1 MPPRRRAPLRAFTLI
16 ELLVVIAIIAI
27 LIALILPAVQQARE
41 AARRTACKNNLK
53 QFGLALHNYLD
64 VYRMFPKGGV
74 IASMGNAATQQAAAK
89 NRTLSWGAAMLPF
102 VDQGPLFNSLNL
114 NEWYVHSSNLS
125 QAATRLPVFLCPS
138 NPDRNELKPN
148 GDNPSSGPIFG
159 RSDYAGNWGSRAIQC
174 MPQMNCQNS
183 YRSGGEGRGIVMSSA
198 EPSIMPRDVTD
209 GLSNTAYFGEAPNAL
224 HGLWMGHKNFFDQS
238 APLNGRFDTFARTP
252 FVSCQVANNSAS
264 IGKLGC
270 DFGQEFHSYHVG
282 GAHFLLGDGSGR
294 FVAEQI
300 DLRTLAALLSRSGE
314 EVIGEF

>member
-27 LIALILPAVQQARE
+27 LIALLLPAVQQARE

-74 IASMGNAATQQAAAK
+74 IAGLGNTTLQNQAA
-89 NRTLSWGAAMLPF
+89 NRRMLSWGAAVLPF
-102 VDQGPLFNSLNL
+102 LDQGPLFNTLNL
-114 NEWYVHSSNLS
+114 NEWYLHPSNQT
-125 QAATRLPVFLCPS
+125 QAGTRLAVFACPS

-148 GDNPSSGPIFG
+148 GDNTSSGAIYG
-159 RSDYAGNWGSRAIQC
+159 RSDYAGNWGSKAIHC
-174 MPQMNCQNS
+174 MPQMNCQNN
-183 YRSGGEGRGIVMSSA
+183 YVTNGEGRGIALSSTESSVA
-198 EPSIMPRDVTD
+198 PRDVTD
-209 GLSNTAYFGEAPNAL
+209 GLSNTAFFGEAPNAL
-224 HGLWMGHKNFFDQS
+224 HGLWMGHKNYFDQS
-238 APLNGRFDTFARTP
+238 SPLNARYDTFANTK
-252 FVSCQVANNSAS
+252 FAGCQTASNSAM

-270 DFGQEFHSYHVG
+270 EFGQEFHSYHVS

-300 DLRTLAALLSRSGE
+300 DLGTFAALLSRCGGE
-314 EVIGEF
+314 VVGAF